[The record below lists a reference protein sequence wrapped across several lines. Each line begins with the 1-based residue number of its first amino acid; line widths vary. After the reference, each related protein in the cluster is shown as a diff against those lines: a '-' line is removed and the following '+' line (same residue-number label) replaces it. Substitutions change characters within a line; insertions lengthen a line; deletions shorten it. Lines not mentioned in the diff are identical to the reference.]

1 MNIDT
6 ANMLELHVMVVR
18 RLEAIAPPMTM
29 IMGVYVEPN
38 VDTGNVNVTVRVRNR
53 VDSSGGTVHIPVKPD
68 ELAGTIDHV
77 AEYVVAAVRRCMAV
91 S

>member
-1 MNIDT
+1 MKINT
-6 ANMLELHVMVVR
+6 ANMFELHVAVTR

-38 VDTGNVNVTVRVRNR
+38 ADTGNVNVTVRIRNR
-53 VDSSGGTVHIPVKPD
+53 IDSSGGTVQIPVKPE
-68 ELAGTIDHV
+68 ELTGTIEQV